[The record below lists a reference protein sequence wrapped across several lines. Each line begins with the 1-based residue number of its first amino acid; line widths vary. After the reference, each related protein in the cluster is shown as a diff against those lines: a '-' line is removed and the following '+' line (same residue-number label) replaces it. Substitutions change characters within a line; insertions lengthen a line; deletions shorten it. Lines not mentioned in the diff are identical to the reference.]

1 MKRNDRTGSPRVLD
15 ATAPRTRMVRESVPV
30 PVSVP
35 VAEERF
41 SSGRTASTRESASRV
56 VAAAN
61 AGRRATHPTTQVTTH
76 RPVGKG
82 LTYAGLGL
90 AAVAVVGLAGWGITA
105 LVGGGD
111 DAADFGG
118 LVPDTATAAPTAAP
132 TAAAA
137 DDPCS
142 PGEGDQLSGE
152 GVIAALEHRYYLL
165 RSGESVR
172 VLMAPD
178 APLPEAAMIQQGIDT
193 VPLGTTHCLEVTAIG
208 PNTYSAQITEVRPDR
223 RNEFKQRI
231 TTTTAE
237 DGRVMIRS
245 IEEVGA

>member
-1 MKRNDRTGSPRVLD
+1 MKRNDRAGSPRVLD

-30 PVSVP
+30 SVP

-41 SSGRTASTRESASRV
+41 SSGRTASVRESASRV
-56 VAAAN
+56 VAAAD
-61 AGRRATHPTTQVTTH
+61 AGRRATHPTTQVTTR

-82 LTYAGLGL
+82 LAYAGLGL
-90 AAVAVVGLAGWGITA
+90 AAVAVMGLAGWGITA

-111 DAADFGG
+111 DDADFGG
-118 LVPDTATAAPTAAP
+118 LVPDTATAAP

-172 VLMAPD
+172 ELMAPD
-178 APLPEAAMIQQGIDT
+178 APLPDAAMIQQGIDT

-245 IEEVGA
+245 IEEVGS

>member
-1 MKRNDRTGSPRVLD
+1 MKRNDRTGSSRVLD
-15 ATAPRTRMVRESVPV
+15 ATAPRTRMIRESVPV
-30 PVSVP
+30 SVP
-35 VAEERF
+35 AAEERF
-41 SSGRTASTRESASRV
+41 SSGKTASARESASRV
-56 VAAAN
+56 VAAAD
-61 AGRRATHPTTQVTTH
+61 AGRRATHPTAQVSTR
-76 RPVGKG
+76 RPAGKE
-82 LTYAGLGL
+82 LSYAGL
-90 AAVAVVGLAGWGITA
+90 AAVGVVGLAGWGLTA

-111 DAADFGG
+111 DDADFGG
-118 LVPDTATAAPTAAP
+118 LVPDTATAAP

-172 VLMAPD
+172 ELMAPD
-178 APLPEAAMIQQGIDT
+178 APLPDAAMIQQGIDT

-208 PNTYSAQITEVRPDR
+208 PNIYSAQITEVRPDR

-237 DGRVMIRS
+237 DGRVMIRA

>member
-1 MKRNDRTGSPRVLD
+1 MKRNDRANSSRVLD
-15 ATAPRTRMVRESVPV
+15 ATAPRTRLIRESVP
-30 PVSVP
+30 VP

-41 SSGRTASTRESASRV
+41 SSGRTASARESASRV
-56 VAAAN
+56 VAAAD
-61 AGRRATHPTTQVTTH
+61 AGRRATHPTAQVSTR
-76 RPVGKG
+76 RPAGKG
-82 LTYAGLGL
+82 LTYACLGL

-118 LVPDTATAAPTAAP
+118 LVPDTATAAPTAA
-132 TAAAA
+132 AA

-172 VLMAPD
+172 ELMAPD
-178 APLPEAAMIQQGIDT
+178 ALLPDAAMIQQGIDT

>member
-15 ATAPRTRMVRESVPV
+15 ATAPRIRMVRESV

-41 SSGRTASTRESASRV
+41 SSGRTASARESASRV
-56 VAAAN
+56 VAAAD
-61 AGRRATHPTTQVTTH
+61 AGRRATHPTTQVTTR

-82 LTYAGLGL
+82 SAYAGLGF
-90 AAVAVVGLAGWGITA
+90 AVVAVVGLAGWGITA

-111 DAADFGG
+111 DDADFGG
-118 LVPDTATAAPTAAP
+118 LVPDTATAAPTAA
-132 TAAAA
+132 AAAA

-172 VLMAPD
+172 ELMAPD
-178 APLPEAAMIQQGIDT
+178 APLPDAAMIQQGIDT

>member
-1 MKRNDRTGSPRVLD
+1 MKRNDRANSSRVLD
-15 ATAPRTRMVRESVPV
+15 ATAPRTRLIRESVP
-30 PVSVP
+30 VP

-41 SSGRTASTRESASRV
+41 SSGRTASARESASRV
-56 VAAAN
+56 VAAAD
-61 AGRRATHPTTQVTTH
+61 AGHRATHPTTQVTTR

-105 LVGGGD
+105 FVDGGD
-111 DAADFGG
+111 DDADFGG
-118 LVPDTATAAPTAAP
+118 LVPDAATAAP

-172 VLMAPD
+172 ELMAPD
-178 APLPEAAMIQQGIDT
+178 ALLPDAAMIQQGIDT

>member
-1 MKRNDRTGSPRVLD
+1 MKRNDRANSSRVLD
-15 ATAPRTRMVRESVPV
+15 ATAPRTRMVRELV

-35 VAEERF
+35 AAEERF
-41 SSGRTASTRESASRV
+41 SSGRTAFARESASRV
-56 VAAAN
+56 VAAADV
-61 AGRRATHPTTQVTTH
+61 GRRATHPTAQVSTR
-76 RPVGKG
+76 RPARKG
-82 LTYAGLGL
+82 LAYAGLGL
-90 AAVAVVGLAGWGITA
+90 AAVGVVGLAGWGLTA

-111 DAADFGG
+111 GDADFGG
-118 LVPDTATAAPTAAP
+118 LVPDTATAAPA
-132 TAAAA
+132 AAAA

-172 VLMAPD
+172 ELMAPD
-178 APLPEAAMIQQGIDT
+178 APLPDAAMIQQGIDT

>member
-30 PVSVP
+30 SVP
-35 VAEERF
+35 AAEERF
-41 SSGRTASTRESASRV
+41 SSGRTASARESASRV
-56 VAAAN
+56 VAAAD
-61 AGRRATHPTTQVTTH
+61 AGRRATHPTTQVTTR

-82 LTYAGLGL
+82 LTYACLGL

-118 LVPDTATAAPTAAP
+118 LVPDTATAAPTAA
-132 TAAAA
+132 AA

-172 VLMAPD
+172 ELMAPD
-178 APLPEAAMIQQGIDT
+178 ALLPDAAMIQQGIDT

>member
-1 MKRNDRTGSPRVLD
+1 MT
-15 ATAPRTRMVRESVPV
+15 TR
-30 PVSVP
+30 
-35 VAEERF
+35 
-41 SSGRTASTRESASRV
+41 
-56 VAAAN
+56 
-61 AGRRATHPTTQVTTH
+61 

-111 DAADFGG
+111 DDAEFGG
-118 LVPDTATAAPTAAP
+118 LVPDAATAAPTAA
-132 TAAAA
+132 AAAA

-172 VLMAPD
+172 ELMAPD
-178 APLPEAAMIQQGIDT
+178 APLPDAAMIQQGIDT

-245 IEEVGA
+245 IEEVGS

>member
-1 MKRNDRTGSPRVLD
+1 MKRNDRAGSPRVLD

-30 PVSVP
+30 SVP

-41 SSGRTASTRESASRV
+41 SSGRTASARESASRV
-56 VAAAN
+56 VAAAD
-61 AGRRATHPTTQVTTH
+61 AGRRATHPTTQVTTR

-82 LTYAGLGL
+82 LAYAGLGL

-111 DAADFGG
+111 DDADFGG
-118 LVPDTATAAPTAAP
+118 LVPDTATAAPTAA
-132 TAAAA
+132 AAAA

-172 VLMAPD
+172 ELMAPD

>member
-1 MKRNDRTGSPRVLD
+1 MKRNDRTGSSRVLD
-15 ATAPRTRMVRESVPV
+15 ATAPRTRIVRESVPV
-30 PVSVP
+30 SVP
-35 VAEERF
+35 AAEERF
-41 SSGRTASTRESASRV
+41 SSGRTASARESASRV
-56 VAAAN
+56 VAAAD
-61 AGRRATHPTTQVTTH
+61 AGRRATHPTTQVSTR
-76 RPVGKG
+76 RPARKG
-82 LTYAGLGL
+82 LTYAGLGF

-118 LVPDTATAAPTAAP
+118 LVPDTATAAPTAA
-132 TAAAA
+132 AAAA

-172 VLMAPD
+172 ELMAPD
-178 APLPEAAMIQQGIDT
+178 ASLPDAAMIQQGIDT
-193 VPLGTTHCLEVTAIG
+193 VPLGTTHCLEVTSIG

>member
-1 MKRNDRTGSPRVLD
+1 MP
-15 ATAPRTRMVRESVPV
+15 
-30 PVSVP
+30 VP

-41 SSGRTASTRESASRV
+41 SSGRTASALESASRV
-56 VAAAN
+56 VAAADV
-61 AGRRATHPTTQVTTH
+61 GRRATHPTAQVSTR
-76 RPVGKG
+76 RPAGKG

-90 AAVAVVGLAGWGITA
+90 AAVAVGGLAGWGITA

-118 LVPDTATAAPTAAP
+118 LVPDTATAAP

-172 VLMAPD
+172 ELMAPD
-178 APLPEAAMIQQGIDT
+178 APLPDAAMIQQGIDT

>member
-1 MKRNDRTGSPRVLD
+1 MT
-15 ATAPRTRMVRESVPV
+15 TR
-30 PVSVP
+30 
-35 VAEERF
+35 
-41 SSGRTASTRESASRV
+41 
-56 VAAAN
+56 
-61 AGRRATHPTTQVTTH
+61 

-82 LTYAGLGL
+82 LTYAGLGF
-90 AAVAVVGLAGWGITA
+90 AVVAVVGLAGWGITA

-111 DAADFGG
+111 DDTDFGG
-118 LVPDTATAAPTAAP
+118 LVPDTATGAP

-172 VLMAPD
+172 ELMAPD
-178 APLPEAAMIQQGIDT
+178 APLPDAAMIQQGIDT

-245 IEEVGA
+245 IEEVGS

>member
-1 MKRNDRTGSPRVLD
+1 MKRNDRAGSPRVLD
-15 ATAPRTRMVRESVPV
+15 ATAPRTRMVRESV

-56 VAAAN
+56 VAAAD
-61 AGRRATHPTTQVTTH
+61 AGRRATHPTTQVTTR
-76 RPVGKG
+76 RPAGKG

-90 AAVAVVGLAGWGITA
+90 AAVAVVGLAGWSITA
-105 LVGGGD
+105 FVGGGD
-111 DAADFGG
+111 DDADFGG
-118 LVPDTATAAPTAAP
+118 LVPDTATAAPTAA
-132 TAAAA
+132 AAAA

-172 VLMAPD
+172 ELMAPD

>member
-1 MKRNDRTGSPRVLD
+1 MKRNDRAGSPRVFD
-15 ATAPRTRMVRESVPV
+15 ATAPRTRMVRESV

-41 SSGRTASTRESASRV
+41 SSGRTASARESASRV
-56 VAAAN
+56 VAAAD
-61 AGRRATHPTTQVTTH
+61 AGRRATHPTAQVSTR

-90 AAVAVVGLAGWGITA
+90 AAVGVVGLAGWGITA

-118 LVPDTATAAPTAAP
+118 LVPDTATAAP

-172 VLMAPD
+172 ELMAPD
-178 APLPEAAMIQQGIDT
+178 APLPDAAMIQQGIDT

-245 IEEVGA
+245 IEEVGS

>member
-1 MKRNDRTGSPRVLD
+1 MKRNDRAGSPRVFD
-15 ATAPRTRMVRESVPV
+15 ATAPRTRMVRESV

-41 SSGRTASTRESASRV
+41 SSGRTASVRESASRV
-56 VAAAN
+56 VAAAD
-61 AGRRATHPTTQVTTH
+61 AGRRATHPTTQVTTR

-111 DAADFGG
+111 DDAEFGG
-118 LVPDTATAAPTAAP
+118 LVPDAATAAPTAA
-132 TAAAA
+132 AAAA

-172 VLMAPD
+172 ELMAPD
-178 APLPEAAMIQQGIDT
+178 APLPDAAMIQQGIDT

-245 IEEVGA
+245 IEEVGS

>member
-1 MKRNDRTGSPRVLD
+1 M
-15 ATAPRTRMVRESVPV
+15 
-30 PVSVP
+30 
-35 VAEERF
+35 
-41 SSGRTASTRESASRV
+41 STR
-56 VAAAN
+56 
-61 AGRRATHPTTQVTTH
+61 
-76 RPVGKG
+76 RPAGKG
-82 LTYAGLGL
+82 LTYACLGL

-118 LVPDTATAAPTAAP
+118 LVPDTATAAPTAA
-132 TAAAA
+132 AA

-172 VLMAPD
+172 ELMAPD
-178 APLPEAAMIQQGIDT
+178 ALLPDAAMIQQGIDT

>member
-1 MKRNDRTGSPRVLD
+1 MKRNDRAGSPRVFD

-30 PVSVP
+30 SVP
-35 VAEERF
+35 AAEERF
-41 SSGRTASTRESASRV
+41 SSGRTASARESASRV
-56 VAAAN
+56 VAAAD
-61 AGRRATHPTTQVTTH
+61 AGRRATHPTTQVTTR

-82 LTYAGLGL
+82 LTYAGLGF

-111 DAADFGG
+111 DDADFGG
-118 LVPDTATAAPTAAP
+118 LVPDIATAAPTAA
-132 TAAAA
+132 AAAA

-172 VLMAPD
+172 ELMAPD
-178 APLPEAAMIQQGIDT
+178 ASLPDAAMIQQGIDT

-245 IEEVGA
+245 IEEVGS